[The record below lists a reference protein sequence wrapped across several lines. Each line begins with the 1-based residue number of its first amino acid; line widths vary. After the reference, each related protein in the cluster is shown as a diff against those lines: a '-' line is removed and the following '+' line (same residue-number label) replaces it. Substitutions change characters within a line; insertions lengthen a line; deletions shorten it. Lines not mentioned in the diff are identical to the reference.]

1 MIDYLPTDVCG
12 SWKDVNSNNIFQT
25 VYQQFKFLQWEQ
37 IYFVL
42 NVQDITRISIPKNYK
57 NILISFHTEFYH
69 YDKLIH
75 FFNLHA
81 DCDFLLISDGDANGH
96 IWPDHVTYCSWVTWH
111 QQLSVVV
118 NRYGYNQEKRFPT
131 KRLSALSRR
140 NDFNRAAI
148 IAYLMNEYDLTDCIV
163 SWHNIDYGISP
174 WYFDASAGVPDRIWR
189 YLSSEKFSQLTKLF
203 ADGPLVL
210 PNLPITNGDWRKP
223 AYLDAILNL
232 TNEGVYGTM
241 FDQDKC
247 YTTPYLTEK
256 TWKPLIARQPF
267 LPIGQG
273 NTLTHLSKLG
283 MNFDYGVNLDFDQC
297 KHDFDRMIK
306 IYDLLEHIKN
316 MEFNSLLNKFQ
327 PSADH
332 NLEIIINGEFSKKC
346 QEYNNANFDLVA
358 EWVSNHR

>member
-12 SWKDVNSNNIFQT
+12 PWKDVNSNNIFQT

-57 NILISFHTEFYH
+57 NILISFHTEFYQ
-69 YDKLIH
+69 YDKLIN
-75 FFNLHA
+75 FFNSHA
-81 DCDFLLISDGDANGH
+81 DCDFLLISDGDANGN

-111 QQLSVVV
+111 QQLSMVVD
-118 NRYGYNQEKRFPT
+118 RYGYNQEKRSPT

-140 NDFNRAAI
+140 NEFGRAAI
-148 IAYLMNEYDLTDCIV
+148 VAYLINEYDLTDCIV

-174 WYFDASAGVPDRIWR
+174 WYFDASANVPDRIWQ
-189 YLSSEKFSQLTKLF
+189 YLSSEKFSQLTNLF

-210 PNLPITNGDWRKP
+210 PNLPVINGNWKKT
-223 AYLDAILNL
+223 AYLDAVLNL
-232 TNEGVYGTM
+232 TNESVYGTL
-241 FDQDKC
+241 FNQGKC

-283 MNFDYGVNLDFDQC
+283 MNFDYGFSLDYDQC

-316 MEFNSLLNKFQ
+316 IDSDSLLNNSQ

-346 QEYNNANFDLVA
+346 QEHNDANFDLVT